1 MTWPNFISLGRLLS
15 VPFIIWCILSDS
27 LLWAFW
33 GMVLAGISDILDGL
47 LARAMHLRTVL
58 GSYLDPI
65 ADKLLLVGVFIALGL
80 KAWIPLWL
88 IILVVFRDVLIVG
101 GILLL
106 MMLGKPITSSPIF
119 ISKLNTFLQTSV
131 VSITLLQ
138 GAYNQNYFAFNQILF
153 ALTAATTILSG
164 AAYVKEGIKRLN

>member
-33 GMVLAGISDILDGL
+33 GMVLAGLSDILDGL

-106 MMLGKPITSSPIF
+106 MMLNKPITSSPIF
-119 ISKLNTFLQTSV
+119 ISKLNTFLQISV

>member
-33 GMVLAGISDILDGL
+33 GMVLAGLSDILDGL
-47 LARAMHLRTVL
+47 IARAMHLRTVL

-65 ADKLLLVGVFIALGL
+65 ADKFLLVGVFIALSL
-80 KAWIPLWL
+80 KSWIPLWL
-88 IILVVFRDVLIVG
+88 IILVVFRDALIVG
-101 GILLL
+101 GMLLL
-106 MMLGKPITSSPIF
+106 MMLDKPITSNPIF
-119 ISKLNTFLQTSV
+119 ISKLNTFLQISV
-131 VSITLLQ
+131 VSLTLLQ
-138 GAYNQNYFAFNQILF
+138 AAYNHPYHTFNQILF
-153 ALTAATTILSG
+153 ALTAVTTILSG

>member
-119 ISKLNTFLQTSV
+119 ISKLNTFLQISV

>member
-15 VPFIIWCILSDS
+15 VPFIVWCILSDS

-33 GMVLAGISDILDGL
+33 GMVLAGLSDILDGL
-47 LARAMHLRTVL
+47 IARAMHLRTVL

-65 ADKLLLVGVFIALGL
+65 ADKFLLVGVFIALGL

-101 GILLL
+101 GMLLL
-106 MMLGKPITSSPIF
+106 MMLDKPITSTPILV
-119 ISKLNTFLQTSV
+119 SKLNTFLQISV
-131 VSITLLQ
+131 VSLTLLQ
-138 GAYNQNYFAFNQILF
+138 GAYHQNYETFNQALF
-153 ALTAATTILSG
+153 MLTAMTTILSG

>member
-15 VPFIIWCILSDS
+15 VPFIIWCILSNS

-33 GMVLAGISDILDGL
+33 GMVLAGLSDILDGL
-47 LARAMHLRTVL
+47 LARTLHLRTVL

-65 ADKLLLVGVFIALGL
+65 ADKSLLVGVFIALGL

-88 IILVVFRDVLIVG
+88 VILVVFRDILIVVG
-101 GILLL
+101 MVLL
-106 MMLGKPITSSPIF
+106 MMLDKPITSNPIF
-119 ISKLNTFLQTSV
+119 ISKLNTFLQIFV
-131 VSITLLQ
+131 VSFTLLQ
-138 GAYNQNYFAFNQILF
+138 GAYEQNYLAFNQILF
-153 ALTAATTILSG
+153 SLTALTTILSG

>member
-65 ADKLLLVGVFIALGL
+65 ADKLLLVGVFIVLGL

-119 ISKLNTFLQTSV
+119 ISKLNTFLQISV